1 MDANATHAD
10 GSTPLS
16 VDRLASLSDT
26 MFGVAMTLVVTTL
39 LPSIQAHK
47 ASALSTL
54 SEMSGELVTVVLSF
68 AISARYWITHHQ
80 RLAMTRSPSG
90 REVWLNL
97 VFLFLIVLIPIS
109 TSLPGLVGPSTE
121 SDSVVIYGAH
131 LALMALVNLLLW
143 VEIHRRAAAHEQ
155 IVRSAIAFA
164 LFALA
169 APIGALWPRVAVY
182 LWLAVLIAPRGSR
195 FIARK
200 LFGE

>member
-1 MDANATHAD
+1 MNTGAAQPDS
-10 GSTPLS
+10 STLLS
-16 VDRLASLSDT
+16 IDRLASLSDT

-47 ASALSTL
+47 ASALSAL

-68 AISARYWITHHQ
+68 AISARYWISHHQ
-80 RLAMTRSPSG
+80 RLAMTRSPNR
-90 REVWLNL
+90 REIWLNL

-109 TSLPGLVGPSTE
+109 TSLPGLVGAATD
-121 SDSVVIYGAH
+121 SDSVVIYGTH

-143 VEIHRRAAAHEQ
+143 LEIHRRAAAHEQ
-155 IVRSAIAFA
+155 IVRSTIAFA

-169 APIGALWPRVAVY
+169 APIGALWPHVAVY

-195 FIARK
+195 YIARR

>member
-1 MDANATHAD
+1 MDAKAVQASD
-10 GSTPLS
+10 APLLST
-16 VDRLASLSDT
+16 DRLASLSDT

-39 LPSIQAHK
+39 LPSIQTHK
-47 ASALSTL
+47 ASALIML
-54 SEMSGELVTVVLSF
+54 SDMNGELVTVVLSF

-80 RLAMTRSPSG
+80 RLAMTKSPSG
-90 REVWLNL
+90 REIWLNL

-109 TSLPGLVGPSTE
+109 TSLPGLVGAETK
-121 SDSVVIYGAH
+121 SDSVVIYGTH

-143 VEIHRRAAAHEQ
+143 FEIHRSAAVHQQ

-169 APIGALWPRVAVY
+169 APIGAIWPHVAVY

-195 FIARK
+195 YIALR